1 MLSDPTESEK
11 NRFPQNPRY
20 RHRLRL
26 WARNPL
32 GGLIFIPALRQS
44 PASESVAA
52 MVRHN
57 SRFWL
62 FISPSRHCLRRPPRF
77 SPVKRF

>member
-1 MLSDPTESEK
+1 MLSESHRIRK
-11 NRFPQNPRY
+11 NRFPQNPKY

-52 MVRHN
+52 DG
-57 SRFWL
+57 
-62 FISPSRHCLRRPPRF
+62 
-77 SPVKRF
+77 